1 MNITCPHCQT
11 KLNVPDEKI
20 PKDRDSSFKCPKCSE
35 KITVPASRPQAVPPP
50 VDSAGKQSAASA
62 RFSSQGRS
70 RAMVCLGEGTPAG
83 AAMAVLGQM
92 WFEVETPTNVT
103 QALKKLGYHIYP
115 LVIIDESFDQ
125 GRGLSDLIAHVNNL
139 DMSLRRRICLILI
152 SRQSPTGD
160 RMAAL
165 HASVNH
171 IIGFHDMALLPQ
183 ILSEALI
190 EHENFYIV
198 YNESMKAAGKA

>member
-20 PKDRDSSFKCPKCSE
+20 PKDRDSSFKCPKCTE
-35 KITVPASRPQAVPPP
+35 KITVPASRPQEDPQPFDPAEAP
-50 VDSAGKQSAASA
+50 SGASA
-62 RFSSQGRS
+62 RFSSRG
-70 RAMVCLGEGTPAG
+70 RAMICMGEGSPSGSVVAT
-83 AAMAVLGQM
+83 LGQM
-92 WFEVETPTNVT
+92 GFEAETPVNVT
-103 QALKKLGYHIYP
+103 QALKKLEYHVYP
-115 LVIIDESFDQ
+115 LVLIDESFDQ
-125 GRGLSDLIAHVNNL
+125 GRGLSDLISHMNNL

-152 SRQSPTGD
+152 SRQNPTGD

-171 IIGFHDMALLPQ
+171 IMGANDMAHLSE
-183 ILSEALI
+183 ILSEALT

-198 YNESMKAAGKA
+198 FNESMKAAGKA

>member
-1 MNITCPHCQT
+1 MNITCPHCQA

-20 PKDRDSSFKCPKCSE
+20 PRDRDSFLKCPKCSE
-35 KITVPASRPQAVPPP
+35 KITVPASRPRTDQQPF
-50 VDSAGKQSAASA
+50 DSLEKQFGESSLS
-62 RFSSQGRS
+62 SSQGRS
-70 RAMVCLGEGTPAG
+70 RAMVCLGEGTPSG
-83 AAMAVLGQM
+83 ATMAVLGQM
-92 WFEVETPTNVT
+92 WFEAEVPTNVN
-103 QALKKLGYHIYP
+103 QALKKLEYHDYP

-125 GRGLSDLIAHVNNL
+125 GRGLSDLIVHMNNL
-139 DMSLRRRICLILI
+139 DMSLRRKICLILI
-152 SRQSPTGD
+152 SRQSSTGD

-171 IIGFHDMALLPQ
+171 IIGFRDMALLPQ

-190 EHENFYIV
+190 EHETFYIV